1 MREETMR
8 NFICSKFSKVAPSGI
23 RKINEKTIQMEREGK
38 RVYHFE
44 LGRPDFDTPKL
55 VKDATIKSIENG
67 DVFYTSNF
75 GIMELREAV
84 SEKLKKE
91 NNLDYSAK
99 EVLITAGA
107 SEAIYDTYSLILE
120 EDDEILLPNPCWPN
134 YINAAHIMK
143 AVPVSYSL
151 EEENDFQIDFDELEK
166 LVTEKTKALVIINPS
181 NPIGSMLTKET
192 LEKLAKFAKEKDI
205 LVISDEIYEQIVY
218 GNKEHISMAS
228 IDGMKESTITIN
240 GFSKTYSMTGF
251 RLAYIAAPEEY
262 IRVLNTIHQHNTSC
276 ATSFVQHAGI
286 TALKEAEEDVKKM
299 VEEYKR
305 RRDYIVEKVNSIDGL
320 SLNSPDGAFYA
331 FINVKGVGVSAEEF
345 CEYLLDEE
353 CVAVV
358 PGNIFGSAGEGFVR
372 LSYASSY
379 EDIVEGLN
387 RMEKACKHFMN
398 K

>member
-1 MREETMR
+1 MR

-75 GIMELREAV
+75 GIMGLREAV
-84 SEKLKKE
+84 AEKLKKE

-228 IDGMKESTITIN
+228 IDGMKERTITIN